1 MSEDRG
7 QNSGLKFRAL
17 AIMTKISIRSICILT
32 IKLYQESIVNV
43 IVPKVAKIVIIM
55 EIVII
60 MIIEIVIIMIQVTLI
75 MPSLAV
81 KKSPGVSLGPTNSLR
96 FV

>member
-17 AIMTKISIRSICILT
+17 AIMTKISIRSIYILT
-32 IKLYQESIVNV
+32 IKLCQESIVNV

-55 EIVII
+55 EIVIT
-60 MIIEIVIIMIQVTLI
+60 MIQVTLI